1 MAVSSQRKNDGP
13 NVGVFADLTKK
24 WGDGVPNETGEVRYY
39 CPFCELVRGSPDT
52 KGKFYYNVKRNEGK
66 CFRCDSVVKDEP
78 PLELDSEIDSILRQ
92 MGEADEVEAEPD
104 FRDRIYTLK
113 DWTHQV
119 YQDFD
124 ALEYLE
130 RRSIYRGQINRFRLR
145 ACLKP
150 VHGVVIP
157 NRDLGDLKTD
167 YFQVRD
173 MDEEA
178 LMKYRNPSRSIK
190 PLYGVDFLHGC
201 RDAFVCEGVFSA
213 ISATRY
219 SDQFSALCTY
229 GKTVKDVHVPIFSE
243 LPVDR
248 YWLAYDGGEFWALLK
263 GARQLYRSGKAV
275 RIVFL
280 PFETDPNDLS
290 EAELKKAVDS
300 HSLKYNDVSH
310 QFLIWASKQFDL
322 RDADGWEDLQREVVC
337 VKKEVSGEFHP

>member
-1 MAVSSQRKNDGP
+1 MLTPAGLAAALRQAGCVYAEEEAAIMIEAAAGPGPAAVQG
-13 NVGVFADLTKK
+13 
-24 WGDGVPNETGEVRYY
+24 
-39 CPFCELVRGSPDT
+39 
-52 KGKFYYNVKRNEGK
+52 
-66 CFRCDSVVKDEP
+66 CDSLLAHM
-78 PLELDSEIDSILRQ
+78 LEQRR
-92 MGEADEVEAEPD
+92 AEW
-104 FRDRIYTLK
+104 R
-113 DWTHQV
+113 
-119 YQDFD
+119 
-124 ALEYLE
+124 E
-130 RRSIYRGQINRFRLR
+130 LR
-145 ACLKP
+145 AQ
-150 VHGVVIP
+150 G
-157 NRDLGDLKTD
+157 
-167 YFQVRD
+167 QV
-173 MDEEA
+173 DEEA